1 MNKEIGY
8 NDQHVRIRTIAK
20 DQHVY
25 NRINAFRFLEKLK
38 DIGTPQAQFYYL
50 RNLDAFVFEEM
61 ILTCLKRK
69 GFIIVRND
77 GYTGDGGV
85 DGRAYYKD
93 QHYLIQAK
101 RYTGHIKANDVKD
114 FAKICKRRKGKG
126 LFVHTGKTG
135 DTAKEAAKE
144 CGMEIVSGVRLLE
157 LLLTEPPEDQNV
169 IKLCDIANKAFNC

>member
-1 MNKEIGY
+1 M
-8 NDQHVRIRTIAK
+8 
-20 DQHVY
+20 
-25 NRINAFRFLEKLK
+25 
-38 DIGTPQAQFYYL
+38 
-50 RNLDAFVFEEM
+50 FEEM

-69 GFIIVRND
+69 GFIIIRND
-77 GYTGDGGV
+77 GYTGDGGI
-85 DGRAYYKD
+85 DGRAYYRD

-144 CGMEIVSGVRLLE
+144 YGVEIVSGIRLLE
-157 LLLTEPPEDQNV
+157 LLLLDSPEPQNV
-169 IKLCDIANKAFNC
+169 LNLSDIANKCFMP

>member
-1 MNKEIGY
+1 MK
-8 NDQHVRIRTIAK
+8 
-20 DQHVY
+20 
-25 NRINAFRFLEKLK
+25 KLK
-38 DIGTPQAQFYYL
+38 SIGTPQAQFYYL

-101 RYTGHIKANDVKD
+101 RYTGHIKANDIKD

-135 DTAKEAAKE
+135 DTAKESAKE
-144 CGMEIVSGVRLLE
+144 CGIEIVSGIRLLD
-157 LLLTEPPEDQNV
+157 LLLTEPPELKDV
-169 IKLCDIANKAFNC
+169 AALSDVANKAFNG

>member
-1 MNKEIGY
+1 MGKEILY
-8 NDQHVRIRTIAK
+8 NDQNVRIKTIAK

-25 NRINAFRFLEKLK
+25 NRINAFRFLEKLRG
-38 DIGTPQAQFYYL
+38 IGTPQAQFYYL

-101 RYTGHIKANDVKD
+101 RYTGHIKANDIKD

-135 DTAKEAAKE
+135 DTAKEVAKE
-144 CGMEIVSGVRLLE
+144 CGMEIVSGVRLLD
-157 LLLTEPPEDQNV
+157 LLLSKPPEPKDI
-169 IKLCDIANKAFNC
+169 IKLSNIANIAFSC

>member
-1 MNKEIGY
+1 
-8 NDQHVRIRTIAK
+8 
-20 DQHVY
+20 
-25 NRINAFRFLEKLK
+25 
-38 DIGTPQAQFYYL
+38 
-50 RNLDAFVFEEM
+50 M

-77 GYTGDGGV
+77 GYTGDGGI

-101 RYTGHIKANDVKD
+101 RYTGHIKAKGVKD

-135 DTAKEAAKE
+135 DTVKEVAKEL
-144 CGMEIVSGVRLLE
+144 GVEIVSGIRLLE
-157 LLLTEPPEDQNV
+157 LLLSEPPELQNV
-169 IKLCDIANKAFNC
+169 IKLSDIANHAFFIKLQTMKS